1 MYDKSDGHHY
11 GYHYSL
17 NVRSLV
23 HGIRM
28 PLLVRSMCVHENS
41 VYIHVKYI
49 LNCGDLKFAMAA
61 KASLGDMHSLTY
73 IAQSYTAAHV

>member
-1 MYDKSDGHHY
+1 
-11 GYHYSL
+11 
-17 NVRSLV
+17 
-23 HGIRM
+23 M